1 MDRVKM
7 LNDWLADNK
16 YSRRKLSL
24 EINMSVTII
33 SNATSIKNRDNPIK
47 YAKFWNAVRDLTGIE
62 AFGVGKTEQVN
73 KIEPEIPEN
82 IERMLRLHNKTVI
95 DKRIY
100 KRIGKEK
107 LLKYFADKGL
117 NCKVKI
123 EQDECGEPYHY
134 LEVVGD

>member
-33 SNATSIKNRDNPIK
+33 SNATSVKNRDNPAK

-62 AFGVGKTEQVN
+62 AFGVTATEPVN
-73 KIEPEIPEN
+73 KSNPVIPDYVEETLK
-82 IERMLRLHNKTVI
+82 IKKKTVL
-95 DKRIY
+95 DKRLY
-100 KRIGKEK
+100 KKLGKDK
-107 LLKYFADKGL
+107 LLKYLADKGL
-117 NCKVKI
+117 NCKVKV
-123 EQDECGEPYHY
+123 EHDVCGEPYHY
-134 LEVVGD
+134 LEVIK